1 MAHPPLAIE
10 IAHDRI
16 AGVRWTRHGHIA
28 DLAIEALPSA
38 SIVPSAL
45 ETNIGD
51 VKAVADAFS
60 KIATR
65 LKASDEDV
73 ALLLPDSV
81 IRVFIQHFDEF
92 PRSDQ
97 QALPLLR
104 WKLKKSVPFPAEEML
119 ISYTVQPS
127 RESGVDVVAAL
138 SRDRIIREYDAL
150 AATVN
155 LRAGIVLSS
164 SLAAVSLLEG
174 EKPALM
180 ARISDSVLTTAIVRD
195 GILCGYRCTELPV
208 SINDLT
214 PAIFLDEIFPVA
226 AYFQDTWQESVQSV
240 LISGLGA
247 RLPEFVPPLETEFR
261 CKVESLLVSA
271 TSDGLVPDFAR
282 PLVDEDLHGLVGWML
297 NHEEV
302 SK

>member
-1 MAHPPLAIE
+1 MSSSIGISRGIYKNGLARRVVRWMDAMAHPPLAIE

-45 ETNIGD
+45 ETNMSD

-92 PRSDQ
+92 PRSAQ

-138 SRDRIIREYDAL
+138 SRDRIIRAKSLRSWL
-150 AATVN
+150 ASPTRFLPPPSCATAFCAV
-155 LRAGIVLSS
+155 I
-164 SLAAVSLLEG
+164 AARNC
-174 EKPALM
+174 P
-180 ARISDSVLTTAIVRD
+180 
-195 GILCGYRCTELPV
+195 
-208 SINDLT
+208 
-214 PAIFLDEIFPVA
+214 
-226 AYFQDTWQESVQSV
+226 
-240 LISGLGA
+240 
-247 RLPEFVPPLETEFR
+247 
-261 CKVESLLVSA
+261 
-271 TSDGLVPDFAR
+271 
-282 PLVDEDLHGLVGWML
+282 
-297 NHEEV
+297 
-302 SK
+302 